1 MQDALPGRALPA
13 GAQNKQG
20 VFAMRKRHSDS
31 GADEAAID
39 LTPMLDIVFIMLIFF
54 IVTTSFVK
62 ESGVEINRPSASTA
76 ETVKKGNIMV
86 AVRENGQVWVD
97 KRVVEVGAV
106 RANIERLR
114 AENPESAVVIQAD
127 TESRSGLV
135 VQVMDQ
141 IRMAGVQNIS
151 IAASKSS

>member
-1 MQDALPGRALPA
+1 
-13 GAQNKQG
+13 
-20 VFAMRKRHSDS
+20 MRKRYSAS
-31 GADEAAID
+31 SADEAAID
-39 LTPMLDIVFIMLIFF
+39 MTPMLDIVFIMLIFF

-62 ESGVEINRPSASTA
+62 EAGVEINRPSANTA

-86 AVRENGQVWVD
+86 AVRENGQVWID
-97 KRVVEVGAV
+97 KRMVEVGAV

-114 AENPESAVVIQAD
+114 AENPEGAVVIQAD
-127 TESRSGLV
+127 IESRSGVV

-151 IAASKSS
+151 IAANNDG

>member
-1 MQDALPGRALPA
+1 
-13 GAQNKQG
+13 
-20 VFAMRKRHSDS
+20 MRRQSKRQR
-31 GADEAAID
+31 DEVQID
-39 LTPMLDIVFIMLIFF
+39 MTPMLDIVFIMLIFF

-62 ESGVEINRPSASTA
+62 EAGVEINRPSANTA

-97 KRVVEVGAV
+97 KRMVEVGAV

-114 AENPESAVVIQAD
+114 AENPEGAVVIQAD
-127 TESRSGLV
+127 VESRSGVV

-151 IAASKSS
+151 IAANKDG

>member
-1 MQDALPGRALPA
+1 
-13 GAQNKQG
+13 
-20 VFAMRKRHSDS
+20 MRKRHSDS

-127 TESRSGLV
+127 DAHGTLAQREGRARRSRRQDALEPL
-135 VQVMDQ
+135 
-141 IRMAGVQNIS
+141 AGFG
-151 IAASKSS
+151 

>member
-1 MQDALPGRALPA
+1 
-13 GAQNKQG
+13 
-20 VFAMRKRHSDS
+20 MRKRHSDS

-86 AVRENGQVWVD
+86 AVA
-97 KRVVEVGAV
+97 KTA
-106 RANIERLR
+106 
-114 AENPESAVVIQAD
+114 
-127 TESRSGLV
+127 RSGSTNGSSKWAPCV
-135 VQVMDQ
+135 PTSSGCERR
-141 IRMAGVQNIS
+141 IRRAPW
-151 IAASKSS
+151 

>member
-1 MQDALPGRALPA
+1 
-13 GAQNKQG
+13 
-20 VFAMRKRHSDS
+20 MRKRHSDS
-31 GADEAAID
+31 SADEAAID

-97 KRVVEVGAV
+97 KRIVEGVPCVPTSNGCGPKTR
-106 RANIERLR
+106 RA
-114 AENPESAVVIQAD
+114 PW
-127 TESRSGLV
+127 
-135 VQVMDQ
+135 
-141 IRMAGVQNIS
+141 
-151 IAASKSS
+151 

>member
-1 MQDALPGRALPA
+1 
-13 GAQNKQG
+13 
-20 VFAMRKRHSDS
+20 MRKRYSARS
-31 GADEAAID
+31 ADEAAID
-39 LTPMLDIVFIMLIFF
+39 MTPMLDIVFIMLIFF

-62 ESGVEINRPSASTA
+62 EAGVEINRPSANTA

-86 AVRENGQVWVD
+86 AVRENGQVWID
-97 KRVVEVGAV
+97 KRMVEVGAV

-114 AENPESAVVIQAD
+114 AENPEGAVVIQAD
-127 TESRSGLV
+127 IESRSGVV

-151 IAASKSS
+151 IAANNDG

>member
-1 MQDALPGRALPA
+1 
-13 GAQNKQG
+13 
-20 VFAMRKRHSDS
+20 MRKRYSDS

-97 KRVVEVGAV
+97 KR
-106 RANIERLR
+106 

-127 TESRSGLV
+127 NESRSGLV

-151 IAASKSS
+151 IAADKSS

>member
-1 MQDALPGRALPA
+1 
-13 GAQNKQG
+13 
-20 VFAMRKRHSDS
+20 MRKRHSAS
-31 GADEAAID
+31 SADEAAID
-39 LTPMLDIVFIMLIFF
+39 MTPMLDIVFIMLIFF

-62 ESGVEINRPSASTA
+62 EAGVEINRPSANTA

-97 KRVVEVGAV
+97 KRQIEVGAV

-114 AENPESAVVIQAD
+114 AENPEGAVVIQAD
-127 TESRSGLV
+127 TESKSGIV
-135 VQVMDQ
+135 VEVMDQ

-151 IAASKSS
+151 IAANKEG

>member
-1 MQDALPGRALPA
+1 
-13 GAQNKQG
+13 
-20 VFAMRKRHSDS
+20 MRKRHSAS
-31 GADEAAID
+31 SASSADEAAID
-39 LTPMLDIVFIMLIFF
+39 MTPMLDIVFIMLIFF

-62 ESGVEINRPSASTA
+62 EAGVEINRPSANTA

-97 KRVVEVGAV
+97 KRMVEVGAV

-114 AENPESAVVIQAD
+114 AENPEGAVVIQAD
-127 TESRSGLV
+127 VESRSGVV

-151 IAASKSS
+151 IAANKDG